1 MAGRQE
7 RGDAALDPPS
17 GTRGAAARVAA
28 ASVVALRLY
37 DVAYGIDL
45 AAVESIATR
54 QLPTARLRLS
64 RAEPKAIAFGVPPV
78 AIDLG
83 AVALPGV
90 PGDGT
95 ALARIYDF
103 GAVSLWLRFDR
114 DDLPWDDFVASARTI
129 DRAAA
134 AAETALVWS
143 ELVRRVVDLIRPAL
157 SQPSDAR
164 LEEDYLLTIVRA
176 FDRPMTG
183 DDILRTLDLV
193 PLLSG
198 EERPL
203 ADGARSDVL
212 RNAFSYYMDDL
223 VVLTWDR
230 AFLYEPR
237 GETDVADVLEVANA
251 QLLELRY
258 YDDRLDRELPR
269 MYDRVA
275 HARTA
280 FAPLAMRRNAHLA
293 RQLHALVA
301 EVTELTE
308 KVENALKVTEDV
320 YLARIYA
327 TALDLFRVRPRGAAV
342 DRKLTII
349 RDTYTALFDEAA
361 TARAEVLEA
370 TIVALI
376 VFEIVMALAGG

>member
-1 MAGRQE
+1 MPGWPRVSAG
-7 RGDAALDPPS
+7 
-17 GTRGAAARVAA
+17 
-28 ASVVALRLY
+28 SVVVLRLY
-37 DVAYGIDL
+37 DVAYEIDL
-45 AAVESIATR
+45 AAVETMAAD

-64 RAEPKAIAFGVPPV
+64 RAEPKAIAYGSPPVVLDLGSVELAGVP
-78 AIDLG
+78 
-83 AVALPGV
+83 V
-90 PGDGT
+90 PGT
-95 ALARIYDF
+95 AFARIYDF
-103 GAVSLWLRFDR
+103 GALSLWLRFDR
-114 DDLPWDDFVASARTI
+114 DDLGWDEFTAAARAI

-134 AAETALVWS
+134 ADGGAPWADLM
-143 ELVRRVVDLIRPAL
+143 RRVVDVITPAL
-157 SQPSDAR
+157 EQPSDAR
-164 LEEDYLLTIVRA
+164 LEEDYLLAIVRS

-183 DDILRTLDLV
+183 EAVLHDLDLV
-193 PLLSG
+193 PFLSG
-198 EERPL
+198 EDREL
-203 ADGARSDVL
+203 AASARAELL
-212 RNAFSYYMDDL
+212 RNAFSYYTDDL
-223 VVLTWDR
+223 AVLTWDR

-237 GETDVADVLEVANA
+237 GDTDVADVLEVANA

-327 TALDLFRVRPRGAAV
+327 AALDLFRVRPRGAAV

-376 VFEIVMALAGG
+376 VFEIVMAFAVG

>member
-1 MAGRQE
+1 MSAG
-7 RGDAALDPPS
+7 
-17 GTRGAAARVAA
+17 
-28 ASVVALRLY
+28 SVVVLRLY
-37 DVAYGIDL
+37 DVAYEIDL
-45 AAVESIATR
+45 AAVETLAAD

-64 RAEPKAIAFGVPPV
+64 RAEPKAIAYGSPPV
-78 AIDLG
+78 VIDLG
-83 AVALPGV
+83 SVELAGPAV
-90 PGDGT
+90 GT
-95 ALARIYDF
+95 AFARIYDF

-114 DDLPWDDFVASARTI
+114 QDLGWDDFTAYARAI

-134 AAETALVWS
+134 ADGGAPWAELM
-143 ELVRRVVDLIRPAL
+143 RRVVDLIAPAL
-157 SQPSDAR
+157 EQPSDAR
-164 LEEDYLLTIVRA
+164 LEEDYLLAIVRS

-183 DDILRTLDLV
+183 ESVLRELDLV
-193 PLLSG
+193 PFLSG
-198 EERPL
+198 DDREL
-203 ADGARSDVL
+203 SAGASAELL
-212 RNAFSYYMDDL
+212 RNAFSYYTDDL
-223 VVLTWDR
+223 AVLTWDR

-237 GETDVADVLEVANA
+237 GDTDVADVLEVANA

-275 HARTA
+275 HARTT

-327 TALDLFRVRPRGAAV
+327 AALDLFRVRPRGAAV

-376 VFEIVMALAGG
+376 LFEIVMAFAVG

>member
-1 MAGRQE
+1 MDEALARRVTAG
-7 RGDAALDPPS
+7 S
-17 GTRGAAARVAA
+17 I
-28 ASVVALRLY
+28 VVLRLY
-37 DVAYGIDL
+37 DVAYEIDL
-45 AAVESIATR
+45 AAVESLAAA
-54 QLPTARLRLS
+54 QVPTARLQLS
-64 RAEPKAIAFGVPPV
+64 RAEPKAMAFGVPPV
-78 AIDLG
+78 VVDLG
-83 AVALPGV
+83 TVELPGI
-90 PGDGT
+90 PGAGA

-103 GAVSLWLRFDR
+103 GAISLWLRFDH
-114 DDLPWDDFVASARTI
+114 DDLGWNSFVTAARAT

-134 AAETALVWS
+134 ADAGGLWT
-143 ELVRRVVDLIRPAL
+143 ELLRRVVDLIAPTL
-157 SQPSDAR
+157 EQPSDAR
-164 LEEDYLLTIVRA
+164 LEEDYLFAIVRS
-176 FDRPMTG
+176 FDRHLSA
-183 DDILRTLDLV
+183 DDVLRDLDLV
-193 PLLSG
+193 PFLSG
-198 EERPL
+198 EDRPL
-203 ADGARSDVL
+203 SAGARTELL
-212 RNAFSYYMDDL
+212 RNAFSYYTDDL
-223 VVLTWDR
+223 AVLTWDR

-237 GETDVADVLEVANA
+237 GDTDVADVLEVANA

-275 HARTA
+275 QARSA

-308 KVENALKVTEDV
+308 RVENALKVTEDV

-327 TALDLFRVRPRGAAV
+327 AALELFRVRPRGAAV

-376 VFEIVMALAGG
+376 VFEIVMAFLAG